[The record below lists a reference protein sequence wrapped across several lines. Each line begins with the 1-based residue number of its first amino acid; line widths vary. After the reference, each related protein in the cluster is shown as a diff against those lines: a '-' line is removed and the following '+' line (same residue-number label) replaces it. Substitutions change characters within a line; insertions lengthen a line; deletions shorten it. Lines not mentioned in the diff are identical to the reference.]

1 MADRISTTVS
11 PMCMVSRMVK
21 AKVPGAYTVF
31 IGPCIAKKSE
41 VRDQKIEGN
50 ADAVLTFSEI
60 RAIMKAK
67 DVQLNPTEN
76 TYQEASVFGKRYGN
90 SGGVTESVLQYLK
103 ETGNEIDAK
112 VYRANGAADCKKAM
126 LLMKVGKLPED
137 FIEGMA
143 CEGGCVGGPSS
154 FTSQNSAKKDRD
166 ALIGCADCRTILEN
180 LQKIDM
186 GAFEHHR

>member
-1 MADRISTTVS
+1 
-11 PMCMVSRMVK
+11 MCIVCRMIK

-67 DVQLNPTEN
+67 DVQLKPSEN

-90 SGGVTESVLQYLK
+90 SGGVTESVLEYLK
-103 ETGNEIDAK
+103 ETDNEIAAK
-112 VYRANGAADCKKAM
+112 VYRASGAADCKKALM
-126 LLMKVGKLPED
+126 LMKVGRLSED

-154 FTSQNSAKKDRD
+154 FVSQNSARKDRD
-166 ALIGCADCRTILEN
+166 ALISCADCRTILEN